1 MVRIFFITIVCNDVY
16 FSFKSAPSPIY
27 FTHIFKQN
35 YIYIFYPGATHWNIE
50 EKYAMAYIKRMQQ
63 FVKYCNKMNCR
74 DDGSILYNNTSTN
87 DIDRQQGR
95 RRSLS
100 SRAHS
105 NKSRVDYIA
114 TASLGDGGV
123 EAFLVHERRRR
134 PNHPTISPTS
144 SSSSTLS
151 SSHNSRS
158 HVRRMK
164 QRGILVMRGSVND
177 DR

>member
-1 MVRIFFITIVCNDVY
+1 
-16 FSFKSAPSPIY
+16 
-27 FTHIFKQN
+27 
-35 YIYIFYPGATHWNIE
+35 
-50 EKYAMAYIKRMQQ
+50 MAYIKRMQQ
-63 FVKYCNKMNCR
+63 FVKYCNKMNRR
-74 DDGSILYNNTSTN
+74 DDGSSILYDTSTTN
-87 DIDRQQGR
+87 NIDRQQRRRRRRR

-105 NKSRVDYIA
+105 DKSRVDYIA

-123 EAFLVHERRRR
+123 EAFLVHERRQR

-144 SSSSTLS
+144 SLS

-177 DR
+177 D

>member
-1 MVRIFFITIVCNDVY
+1 
-16 FSFKSAPSPIY
+16 
-27 FTHIFKQN
+27 
-35 YIYIFYPGATHWNIE
+35 
-50 EKYAMAYIKRMQQ
+50 MAYIKRMQQ

-74 DDGSILYNNTSTN
+74 DDGSILYSNTSTN
-87 DIDRQQGR
+87 NIDLQQGR

-105 NKSRVDYIA
+105 NKSRVDHIA

-123 EAFLVHERRRR
+123 EAFLVHERRQR

-144 SSSSTLS
+144 SSSSS

-158 HVRRMK
+158 RVRRMK

>member
-1 MVRIFFITIVCNDVY
+1 
-16 FSFKSAPSPIY
+16 
-27 FTHIFKQN
+27 
-35 YIYIFYPGATHWNIE
+35 
-50 EKYAMAYIKRMQQ
+50 MAYIKRMQQ
-63 FVKYCNKMNCR
+63 FVKYCNKMNRR
-74 DDGSILYNNTSTN
+74 DDGSSILYDTSTN
-87 DIDRQQGR
+87 NIDRQQQLQRR

-105 NKSRVDYIA
+105 DKSRVDYNIA

-123 EAFLVHERRRR
+123 EAFLVHEGRRR

-144 SSSSTLS
+144 SSSSLS

-164 QRGILVMRGSVND
+164 QRGILVMRGTV
-177 DR
+177 